1 MSNRKSIVHSRFPIA
16 DCRFS
21 LTKTNRIGNRQSAI
35 GNGKAHPLPRVVLT
49 SLLVF
54 LLLVLGLV
62 LLTAPWTPGS
72 LIASAQRAGQR
83 ARPAS
88 QKPKG
93 AVAKPTPPREIH
105 EILGEPPPPPTPT
118 PTPTP
123 KEEINPGDVIS
134 VTTTEVMLPVTVR
147 DESGRLASDLKRE
160 DFRVFEDGREQPL
173 SDLALRQVPVDVVL
187 MVDASSSVASNLD
200 DFRRA
205 ADGFAG
211 RLTADDRISLIKFD
225 DRIQLLQDWTK
236 SRFQLRR
243 ALTRIEAG
251 MFTRFNDALMLSA
264 RQQFSNSKS
273 RRAVI
278 VLSDGIDSGR
288 GTSIDAAFRALL
300 ESQVVVY
307 VVSNTEISRATKL
320 AELDSLLNGGDAA
333 VRFNQLR
340 IDDLR
345 EGLRVLDRSEQLLA
359 QLTAGTGGRL
369 YKPRTFQALEAT
381 YAEVA
386 EELRHQYAL
395 YYTPLN
401 KARDGSFR
409 RVKVQMVNPSYQSH
423 TRVGY
428 FAPKT

>member
-1 MSNRKSIVHSRFPIA
+1 MTMRALKPQIRPLTNKARIA
-16 DCRFS
+16 GYW
-21 LTKTNRIGNRQSAI
+21 LM
-35 GNGKAHPLPRVVLT
+35 PW
-49 SLLVF
+49 LLIA
-54 LLLVLGLV
+54 LLVLAGIV

-88 QKPKG
+88 QKPKSP
-93 AVAKPTPPREIH
+93 VAKPTPPREIH

-205 ADGFAG
+205 ADGFAE
-211 RLTADDRISLIKFD
+211 RLTSDDRISLIKFD

-251 MFTRFNDALMLSA
+251 MFTRFNDALTLAA
-264 RQQFSNSKS
+264 RQQFGASKS

-288 GTSIDAAFRALL
+288 GTSLDSAFRALL

-345 EGLRVLDRSEQLLA
+345 EGLRVLDRSEQFLA

-409 RVKVQMVNPSYQSH
+409 RVRVQMANPGYQSH